1 MIINNNNNKQSI
13 MKKYFVFA
21 AAALVAL
28 AACSKVETDE
38 TPAKKIS
45 FNATTYV
52 AQTKAD
58 PTTHHSLYTTEGVS
72 AFQSKAFLFA
82 DSDGDGDLDAQNMFG
97 TAGETVTY
105 STTNH
110 EWVPANEYF
119 WPKAANSYINFV
131 SWYSKNAKSQLVPA
145 EITTAAMNWGTN
157 SAPVTIVSDDNILFA
172 DVAWR
177 FKDNVREDPTYG
189 YDSVTEGVPTLFH
202 HALAKLSFDMK
213 LKTTTAST
221 KTIWDVEIQEADLI
235 IANNGYLPLVNAAPS
250 GTASAT
256 SAWKV
261 GSDAATSGIVG
272 WTAGSSTETISE
284 GSSATASTTAFGKL
298 LFENFA
304 PKTLT
309 DRKYESTSQVFLAE
323 RTVMPQ
329 TLGSTVKF
337 MLKFKIKLFH
347 DTNNDGTKDGA
358 AYSEEVITITEQ
370 NLTALVS
377 APTSWN
383 MNTKVK
389 YTITI
394 DPVGKIVK
402 FDPAVVDW
410 AENTAAETQVYPA
423 S

>member
-1 MIINNNNNKQSI
+1 MNNNNKQSI

-28 AACSKVETDE
+28 AACSKVEKDE

-58 PTTHHSLYTTEGVS
+58 PATHHSLYTTEDVS

-82 DSDGDGDLDAQNMFG
+82 DSDGDGDLDAQDMFG

-105 STTNH
+105 NTTNH

-145 EITTAAMNWGTN
+145 DITTAVMNWGTN

-202 HALAKLSFDMK
+202 HALAKLAFDMK
-213 LKTTTAST
+213 LKTTTVST
-221 KTIWDVEIQEADLI
+221 KTIWDVEIQEADLK
-235 IANNGYLPLVNAAPS
+235 IANSGYLPLVNSEPS
-250 GTASAT
+250 GTNAT
-256 SAWKV
+256 TSPWKV
-261 GSDAATSGIVG
+261 GSAAATSDIVV
-272 WTAGSSTETISE
+272 WTAVSGTETIS
-284 GSSATASTTAFGKL
+284 
-298 LFENFA
+298 
-304 PKTLT
+304 
-309 DRKYESTSQVFLAE
+309 
-323 RTVMPQ
+323 
-329 TLGSTVKF
+329 
-337 MLKFKIKLFH
+337 
-347 DTNNDGTKDGA
+347 
-358 AYSEEVITITEQ
+358 
-370 NLTALVS
+370 
-377 APTSWN
+377 
-383 MNTKVK
+383 
-389 YTITI
+389 
-394 DPVGKIVK
+394 
-402 FDPAVVDW
+402 
-410 AENTAAETQVYPA
+410 
-423 S
+423 